1 MRLRRTAATVLA
13 LTALAAPAVATGGPA
28 SASST
33 CSTTWGSL
41 PEADPGMGE
50 GDLVGVRSGR
60 HACYDRLV
68 LDIEGEVGGWQARYT
83 PVFLEGSGD
92 PVPLRGAGD
101 LEIIVG
107 VDVDHERPFARP
119 GQEVRNVS
127 GYRTFRQVSF
137 AGSFE
142 GQSTLG
148 LGVRARLPFRVFVL
162 DGPGVGSRV
171 VVDVAHTW

>member
-1 MRLRRTAATVLA
+1 MRLRRTAGTVLA
-13 LTALAAPAVATGGPA
+13 LAALTAPVVAAAGPA
-28 SASST
+28 SASTT
-33 CSTTWGSL
+33 CSTRWGSL

-50 GDLVGVRSGR
+50 GDLRGVRSGR

-68 LDIEGEVGGWQARYT
+68 LDVAGEVGGWQARYA
-83 PVFLEGSGD
+83 PVFQEGSGH

-107 VDVDHERPFARP
+107 VEVDHQQPFAYP
-119 GQEVRNVS
+119 GQEIRDVT

-162 DGPGVGSRV
+162 DGPGTGSRV